1 MEQALENSSAN
12 QWPCVCEHDGLM
24 RNEPLC
30 EVGGIW
36 LDGIKENTRT
46 VMWTLHQMNRMSQGK
61 GRGSRVKMVYKE
73 NERKTAKKKKKIKNN
88 VGMEQ
93 QQRKKRECI
102 KTNIWSTT
110 TPPIRSQSTTLKA
123 LPSHPIQSCTKVKTL
138 SCVWTCLFLT
148 GVMLEVQIQ

>member
-12 QWPCVCEHDGLM
+12 QWSRVCEHDGLM

-73 NERKTAKKKKKIKNN
+73 NERKTAKKKKKK
-88 VGMEQ
+88 M
-93 QQRKKRECI
+93 KKQCG
-102 KTNIWSTT
+102 NGTT
-110 TPPIRSQSTTLKA
+110 AEEEKRMHKD
-123 LPSHPIQSCTKVKTL
+123 
-138 SCVWTCLFLT
+138 
-148 GVMLEVQIQ
+148 